1 MKDSLFSQ
9 YPNFEFCSSVCAS
22 AKKSAA
28 EEQRTRESNETSAAE
43 YQERVYE
50 AQQRAQ
56 SSKIDELIRLQRE
69 ANRIAEE
76 ESEAR
81 SLGISRKELVER
93 NERRRQEEPARL
105 ERQRKEE
112 QIKLKQESDR
122 KHDLVVLEE
131 ERLAKLEGITRDE
144 WRERKATIARKAIAE
159 NELQRKKGMR
169 LTFIGNTA
177 FLVVTAVLFVWV
189 CTLLT
194 IPFVISTNIALA
206 IIIPLIIFMSF
217 FLLA

>member
-28 EEQRTRESNETSAAE
+28 EEQRTREYNETSAAE

-93 NERRRQEEPARL
+93 HERRRQEEPARL

-112 QIKLKQESDR
+112 QIKLKQ
-122 KHDLVVLEE
+122 
-131 ERLAKLEGITRDE
+131 
-144 WRERKATIARKAIAE
+144 
-159 NELQRKKGMR
+159 
-169 LTFIGNTA
+169 
-177 FLVVTAVLFVWV
+177 
-189 CTLLT
+189 
-194 IPFVISTNIALA
+194 
-206 IIIPLIIFMSF
+206 
-217 FLLA
+217 